1 MRSVK
6 GWMGW
11 GQRVQNREGGPR
23 ILVLQLLYGTTT
35 PPSKFEVL
43 ALFLQSAHNPS
54 TPDPGLVV
62 G

>member
-1 MRSVK
+1 
-6 GWMGW
+6 MGW